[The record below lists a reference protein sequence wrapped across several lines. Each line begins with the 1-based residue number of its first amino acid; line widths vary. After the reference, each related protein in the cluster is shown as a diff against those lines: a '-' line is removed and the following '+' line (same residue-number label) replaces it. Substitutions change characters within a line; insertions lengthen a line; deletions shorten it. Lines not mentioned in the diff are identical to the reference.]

1 MLPCTSAVE
10 LNYCGKVFSFLDP
23 KESTNSGCAGKV
35 ASALLKK
42 KKTTSIRLSVIS
54 KGYILTPVLKSCFIS
69 QSFKMRF
76 SKCH

>member
-1 MLPCTSAVE
+1 MLPCTLAVE

-42 KKTTSIRLSVIS
+42 KEDYKYQTICDFQRIYSD
-54 KGYILTPVLKSCFIS
+54 SCSEKLLHLPKF
-69 QSFKMRF
+69 QNALQ
-76 SKCH
+76 